1 MSFFKVLAT
10 LLVGVSLVMA
20 VVFVF
25 VASSRELSTLELVVF
40 QAMTLFLSLVGS
52 FLGGRQFADA
62 SAEQSLRS
70 YAKSAF
76 RRVFHL
82 YRGLGRVAAYVAE
95 REEETD
101 AQTILRVEAAVREL
115 IDTAGDALED
125 WREIVPEDAAALQ
138 NAVEGPSLGETDDS
152 R

>member
-62 SAEQSLRS
+62 RQLNSH
-70 YAKSAF
+70 F
-76 RRVFHL
+76 
-82 YRGLGRVAAYVAE
+82 GRTRNQHSDAYS
-95 REEETD
+95 
-101 AQTILRVEAAVREL
+101 IF
-115 IDTAGDALED
+115 IED
-125 WREIVPEDAAALQ
+125 
-138 NAVEGPSLGETDDS
+138 
-152 R
+152 

>member
-1 MSFFKVLAT
+1 MSFSKVLAT

-20 VVFVF
+20 TVFVF
-25 VASSRELSTLELVVF
+25 VASNRELSTLELVVF

-62 SAEQSLRS
+62 SAEQSLRLH
-70 YAKSAF
+70 AKSAF

-95 REEETD
+95 REETD
-101 AQTILRVEAAVREL
+101 AQMILRVIEAVVKEQ

-125 WREIVPEDAAALQ
+125 WREIVPQDAEILQ
-138 NAVEGPSLGETDDS
+138 KAVEGPSLGETNAS